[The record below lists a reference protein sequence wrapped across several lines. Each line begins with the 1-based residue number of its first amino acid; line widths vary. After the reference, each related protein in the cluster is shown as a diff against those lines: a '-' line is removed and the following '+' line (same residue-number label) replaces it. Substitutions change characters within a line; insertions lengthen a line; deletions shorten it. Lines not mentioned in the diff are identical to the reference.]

1 MAWFTQPFLSAQATS
16 FLFPPY
22 SVGLQGYQ
30 IQTSDCKMGH
40 CFATCPLEM
49 PRNFS
54 NIFHIVIACGLVIL
68 SCRVVQSWRSQDIKL
83 SYEAV
88 WTVYPDTFVLY
99 RIIWN
104 TLASFPFSPCCCVV
118 FTYLLVKWLWGT
130 CPLLF
135 CHVLVPIFYFPG
147 QQYRVGICSF
157 ISVTNIC
164 LWCCDTWLRKPL
176 LPFLSSFP

>member
-16 FLFPPY
+16 FLLPPY

-68 SCRVVQSWRSQDIKL
+68 SCRVVQSWRSRDIKL

-104 TLASFPFSPCCCVV
+104 TLAFLSFQS
-118 FTYLLVKWLWGT
+118 LLLRCFHLSAGKMTVGNMPP
-130 CPLLF
+130 PLLSCSSAHLLF
-135 CHVLVPIFYFPG
+135 PSTAVQSWHMQLYTSDEHLPAVLWHL
-147 QQYRVGICSF
+147 
-157 ISVTNIC
+157 T
-164 LWCCDTWLRKPL
+164 
-176 LPFLSSFP
+176 